1 MVNQMST
8 SDISKRPTNRWTTLK
23 ESSGT
28 ILFLL
33 VAVSA
38 EFLVV
43 LYALSLGTED
53 PSLLQWSFQF
63 PGTGWNVTLAVSP
76 LFHLVPIAVIIALTA
91 TWIYLTNHAVVKP
104 QQTWRGKTGQA
115 PKAGKKAQSK
125 ISRAFQRF
133 FGKIRSG
140 LLKIKGFAY
149 LEKKINSRRT
159 SIRSALIVL
168 LLFAFFVIFTSLLVY
183 PQMIYRMV
191 SNAYQNNPSMLSFVR
206 GAGEALSP
214 IGNVFSGLGN
224 ALLLAAPGF
233 RDFVTSLGNVI
244 APLSNLDGA
253 GKYLVFQNAA
263 AWISAMIALFLVEF
277 SQKGYGYRKR

>member
-1 MVNQMST
+1 MPAPDN
-8 SDISKRPTNRWTTLK
+8 SKRPTNRWTTLK
-23 ESSGT
+23 ESSVT

-33 VAVSA
+33 IAGLA

-43 LYALSLGTED
+43 LYALSFGTED
-53 PSLLQWSFQF
+53 SSLLQWSFQF
-63 PGTGWNVTLAVSP
+63 PGTSWNVTLAVSP
-76 LFHLVPIAVIIALTA
+76 LFHLVPIAVIIALTT
-91 TWIYLTNHAVVKP
+91 TWIYLTKHAVARP
-104 QQTWRGKTGQA
+104 QQTWKGKAGQA

-125 ISRAFQRF
+125 ISRVLQRF
-133 FGKIRSG
+133 FGRIRSG

-159 SIRSALIVL
+159 TIRSALIVL

-191 SNAYQNNPSMLSFVR
+191 SDAYQNNPSMLGFVR

-214 IGNVFSGLGN
+214 IGNVFSSLNN
-224 ALLLAAPGF
+224 ALLYVAPGF
-233 RDFVTSLGNVI
+233 RDFVISLESVT
-244 APLSNLDGA
+244 APLSSLDGA

-263 AWISAMIALFLVEF
+263 AWISALIALLLVEF
-277 SQKGYGYRKR
+277 SQKGYRYRKR